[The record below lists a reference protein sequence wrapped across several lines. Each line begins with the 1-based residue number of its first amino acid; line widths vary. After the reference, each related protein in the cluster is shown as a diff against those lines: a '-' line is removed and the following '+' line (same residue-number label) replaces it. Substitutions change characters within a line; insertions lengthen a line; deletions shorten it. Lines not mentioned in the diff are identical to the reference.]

1 MIDDEKIIEMFFERS
16 EQAVR
21 ELDNKYGK
29 ICHHLSFNILNNR
42 QDAEE
47 CVNDAYMGAWNAI
60 PPARPHPL
68 FPYIVKIVRNISLK
82 LYWRKEAAK
91 RSGHYS
97 RAFAL
102 RRKLKTVLIAAV
114 IMALAFSTVAAAAY
128 LYHVFIA
135 NRHTELPSYEV
146 GAKVEPKTISAYAL
160 EELKVKPYQTYKATY
175 GEAEKYLDVDLLI
188 SEQLENTIFGQGVDI
203 QGSYLKGENPIT
215 SVTLYSRH
223 DTGATMSGYIDMSV
237 YVSIG
242 TSDTYQQI
250 AQILNPELMEKD
262 AILSEYVSETN
273 GIAAKFAVYDTIG
286 RASAYFVNDG
296 ILYNISVGGFVDEDN
311 VDPANYLKE
320 LIDTFK

>member
-1 MIDDEKIIEMFFERS
+1 MNAKLFS
-16 EQAVR
+16 EAITEV
-21 ELDNKYGK
+21 DNKYY
-29 ICHHLSFNILNNR
+29 
-42 QDAEE
+42 E
-47 CVNDAYMGAWNAI
+47 
-60 PPARPHPL
+60 
-68 FPYIVKIVRNISLK
+68 
-82 LYWRKEAAK
+82 EAATYDY
-91 RSGHYS
+91 RVDNEVDTYS

-223 DTGATMSGYIDMSV
+223 DSGPPVPRSPLWFRP
-237 YVSIG
+237 
-242 TSDTYQQI
+242 T
-250 AQILNPELMEKD
+250 EL
-262 AILSEYVSETN
+262 
-273 GIAAKFAVYDTIG
+273 
-286 RASAYFVNDG
+286 
-296 ILYNISVGGFVDEDN
+296 
-311 VDPANYLKE
+311 
-320 LIDTFK
+320 

>member
-1 MIDDEKIIEMFFERS
+1 MNAKLFS
-16 EQAVR
+16 EAITEV
-21 ELDNKYGK
+21 DNKYY
-29 ICHHLSFNILNNR
+29 
-42 QDAEE
+42 E
-47 CVNDAYMGAWNAI
+47 
-60 PPARPHPL
+60 
-68 FPYIVKIVRNISLK
+68 
-82 LYWRKEAAK
+82 EAATYDY
-91 RSGHYS
+91 RVDNEVDTYS

-296 ILYNISVGGFVDEDN
+296 ILYNISVCGFVDEDN

>member
-1 MIDDEKIIEMFFERS
+1 MNAKLFS
-16 EQAVR
+16 EAITEV
-21 ELDNKYGK
+21 DNKYY
-29 ICHHLSFNILNNR
+29 
-42 QDAEE
+42 E
-47 CVNDAYMGAWNAI
+47 
-60 PPARPHPL
+60 
-68 FPYIVKIVRNISLK
+68 
-82 LYWRKEAAK
+82 EAATYDY
-91 RSGHYS
+91 RVDNEVDTYS

-223 DTGATMSGYIDMSV
+223 DTGATMSGYKVERRCHTYPQGIIKFF
-237 YVSIG
+237 IG
-242 TSDTYQQI
+242 AFGNSFHQGQGVVDEIVHFSMLSDYLLRKANESFFLRQI
-250 AQILNPELMEKD
+250 ADK
-262 AILSEYVSETN
+262 
-273 GIAAKFAVYDTIG
+273 IAVGSLVDHADG
-286 RASAYFVNDG
+286 RAVFQKFLG
-296 ILYNISVGGFVDEDN
+296 
-311 VDPANYLKE
+311 
-320 LIDTFK
+320 DTFSNALCTASDDSNFVFKHINNLLW

>member
-1 MIDDEKIIEMFFERS
+1 MNAKLFS
-16 EQAVR
+16 EAITEV
-21 ELDNKYGK
+21 DNKYY
-29 ICHHLSFNILNNR
+29 
-42 QDAEE
+42 E
-47 CVNDAYMGAWNAI
+47 
-60 PPARPHPL
+60 
-68 FPYIVKIVRNISLK
+68 
-82 LYWRKEAAK
+82 EAATYDY
-91 RSGHYS
+91 RVDNEVDTYS

-237 YVSIG
+237 YVSKVF
-242 TSDTYQQI
+242 DYWW
-250 AQILNPELMEKD
+250 EL
-262 AILSEYVSETN
+262 Y
-273 GIAAKFAVYDTIG
+273 
-286 RASAYFVNDG
+286 
-296 ILYNISVGGFVDEDN
+296 
-311 VDPANYLKE
+311 
-320 LIDTFK
+320 

>member
-1 MIDDEKIIEMFFERS
+1 MNAKLFS
-16 EQAVR
+16 EAITEV
-21 ELDNKYGK
+21 DNKYY
-29 ICHHLSFNILNNR
+29 
-42 QDAEE
+42 E
-47 CVNDAYMGAWNAI
+47 
-60 PPARPHPL
+60 
-68 FPYIVKIVRNISLK
+68 
-82 LYWRKEAAK
+82 EAATYDY
-91 RSGHYS
+91 RVDNEVDTYS

-296 ILYNISVGGFVDEDN
+296 ISNMILETLRVSVKLEEANNNLERYAKSMIAGMIWGWIDEWMRQGMPETPEEIVLLTAQLN
-311 VDPANYLKE
+311 KE
-320 LIDTFK
+320 QPKQ

>member
-1 MIDDEKIIEMFFERS
+1 MNAKLFS
-16 EQAVR
+16 EAITEV
-21 ELDNKYGK
+21 DNKYY
-29 ICHHLSFNILNNR
+29 
-42 QDAEE
+42 E
-47 CVNDAYMGAWNAI
+47 
-60 PPARPHPL
+60 
-68 FPYIVKIVRNISLK
+68 
-82 LYWRKEAAK
+82 EAATYDY
-91 RSGHYS
+91 RVDNEVDTYS

-296 ILYNISVGGFVDEDN
+296 ILYNISVHSIQGTVLKTASAYRGHGTYRDCSWEIQNNHTLHRYPLMQKPICTLTLSVRDGLSAHIPVMWEQSFHL
-311 VDPANYLKE
+311 PAFLRN
-320 LIDTFK
+320 IFF